1 MRWMARRVGGEDG
14 SATVEY
20 ALILLVAAAFA
31 VTLYTVVTS
40 GVVSAALG
48 RVVTSALSKL

>member
-40 GVVSAALG
+40 GVVSTALG